1 MALRTLHLPSKLAR
15 PNSHSFSPSSSPPH
29 QPKLPPG
36 PGPQQQTR
44 VATATKQQQ
53 QQLCKRSTPLLKVK
67 CRASLHDCMDE
78 ETVETPKDQTTEI
91 PIVAYPSVVFPGAT
105 LQLQAFEFRH
115 RIMMHTLLQQG
126 LRFGVLCSAG
136 KTGTGRMADVGCV
149 VHVVEC
155 ERLTDDRFFLTC
167 VGKDRFRVIDIVRTK
182 PYVVARI
189 QVLLS
194 DRHHSVPLPQGDL
207 GSLMQQV
214 EQQVKNVA
222 MLSEKLNRKP
232 LPYRQG
238 DQLHR
243 LHTAASLSFLV
254 ARLFIDDRL
263 EQQTLLQMDDTG
275 QRLVR
280 EGMYLERRSKY
291 LAAIAAIKDA
301 FQHLSCN
308 EM

>member
-1 MALRTLHLPSKLAR
+1 MLKCGANLH
-15 PNSHSFSPSSSPPH
+15 
-29 QPKLPPG
+29 G
-36 PGPQQQTR
+36 
-44 VATATKQQQ
+44 
-53 QQLCKRSTPLLKVK
+53 
-67 CRASLHDCMDE
+67 CMNE
-78 ETVETPKDQTTEI
+78 VVQTPKDQTAEI
-91 PIVAYPSVVFPGAT
+91 PILMYPSVVFPGAT

-126 LRFGVLCSAG
+126 LWFGVICSAG
-136 KTGTGRMADVGCV
+136 NSGRMADVGCV

-155 ERLTDDRFFLTC
+155 ERLTDGRFFLTC
-167 VGKDRFRVIDIVRTK
+167 VGKDRFRLIDIVRTK

-189 QVLLS
+189 QVLS
-194 DRHHSVPLPQGDL
+194 DHHHQGSDSVPQGDL

-214 EQQVKNVA
+214 EQHLKNVA
-222 MLSEKLNRKP
+222 MLSDKLNQKP
-232 LPYRQG
+232 LPYHQG
-238 DQLHR
+238 DQLHN

-280 EGMYLERRSKY
+280 EGMYLERRSKH

-308 EM
+308 EK

>member
-1 MALRTLHLPSKLAR
+1 MLRCGANLQH
-15 PNSHSFSPSSSPPH
+15 
-29 QPKLPPG
+29 G
-36 PGPQQQTR
+36 
-44 VATATKQQQ
+44 
-53 QQLCKRSTPLLKVK
+53 
-67 CRASLHDCMDE
+67 CMDE
-78 ETVETPKDQTTEI
+78 AVQTPKDQTTEI
-91 PIVAYPSVVFPGAT
+91 PIIMFPSVVFPGAT

-126 LRFGVLCSAG
+126 LRFGVICSGSG
-136 KTGTGRMADVGCV
+136 KSGSRMADVGCI

-189 QVLLS
+189 QVLS
-194 DRHHSVPLPQGDL
+194 DHHRQGDL
-207 GSLMQQV
+207 GNLMQQV
-214 EQQVKNVA
+214 EQHLKNVA
-222 MLSEKLNRKP
+222 MLSDKLNQKP
-232 LPYRQG
+232 LPYQYHQG

-243 LHTAASLSFLV
+243 LHTAASLSFLI

-263 EQQTLLQMDDTG
+263 EQQTLLEMDDTG

-308 EM
+308 EK